1 LVITLSGAEADLSC
15 ASRAILA
22 PGSAWNFVV
31 AGRDVVES
39 PGRTRSQAG
48 RMSAK
53 IPANDGDP
61 AEVPPIAV
69 RVLSLALNPL
79 VQLLGIGGGKP
90 T

>member
-1 LVITLSGAEADLSC
+1 MSWK
-15 ASRAILA
+15 A
-22 PGSAWNFVV
+22 PGELAARLYSMGLTFP
-31 AGRDVVES
+31 S
-39 PGRTRSQAG
+39 PEPFPAAMLAC